1 MKTQFALSLR
11 VIHWVMAVLVL
22 AMLFIGAG
30 MVSTVTEW
38 HLTLYGWH
46 KPIGILILV
55 LVLVR
60 IAVRLSTGA
69 PELPA
74 DLKPP
79 VKLFAKLSHLALY
92 ASMLAMPLIGW
103 GMLSAAGT
111 PVSLGAGFVLPPIL
125 PVSAEWFAFLRP
137 LHRLVAYAFFLLIL
151 GHLTAGLY
159 HGFVRRDGVL
169 KSISLKR

>member
-11 VIHWVMAVLVL
+11 IIHWVMAVLVL

-30 MVSTVTEW
+30 MVSTVSEW
-38 HLTLYGWH
+38 HLTLYAWH

-69 PELPA
+69 PKLPA
-74 DLKPP
+74 DLKKP
-79 VKLFAKLSHLALY
+79 VKLMAKLSHLALY
-92 ASMLAMPLIGW
+92 ACMLAMPLIGW
-103 GMLSAAGT
+103 AMLSAAGT
-111 PVSLGAGFVLPPIL
+111 PVSLGAGLVLPPIL
-125 PVSAEWFAFLRP
+125 PVSADWFAVLRP
-137 LHRLVAYAFFLLIL
+137 LHRLLAYAFFVLIL

-169 KSISLKR
+169 RSISLRR